1 MKLTLKL
8 FQAGLA
14 TYWFLACACLPA
26 QGPLT
31 DTFYP
36 SEPIQ
41 FPIPTVPASGL
52 DWHTTDLAAVANFN
66 SPTASPLATRADAGS
81 KPTAPSGDEAQRLQA
96 LEKQV
101 DQLVQAEQKR
111 QEKESKLP
119 STKIG
124 AQLQPDFYWFGQDAA
139 NRAAVGDLQDGS
151 AFRRARIGVA
161 GNYGP
166 SRYQIEFDWALA
178 NRPNFLD
185 VWAGMSDI
193 AGIDLM
199 RVGHFFEP
207 FSLERVTPNR
217 FTVFLER
224 SLVDSAFAPA
234 RNMGL
239 MAQDEMSDEHG
250 TWAVGVFRTNS
261 DGFGDDVGDGGE
273 RALTGRVTRLLW
285 MEDSGD
291 SQSLLHVGGAYSF
304 RDADHRQSRF
314 RSQPEARVG
323 ALVAGN
329 VPAFVDTGNIP
340 TNYFQL
346 WGFEAA
352 WVEGP
357 FSTQAEYVLAPI
369 NAIGAPNALLQ
380 GWYGQVSY
388 FLTGEQRPYKKST
401 ATFDRVVPRSNFVP
415 SGAGRLAQGPGA
427 WEIAARVSS
436 LDLNDAAITGGTLT
450 DLTFGTNWHWN
461 PFLKV
466 SFNYVHA
473 ILERAPVG
481 ESTADI
487 FALRANY
494 DF

>member
-1 MKLTLKL
+1 MKLTLKPL
-8 FQAGLA
+8 QAGLG
-14 TYWFLACACLPA
+14 ACWLWASACLYA

-31 DTFYP
+31 DTVYP
-36 SEPIQ
+36 SAPIQ
-41 FPIPTVPASGL
+41 FPIPTVPAGGL
-52 DWHTTDLAAVANFN
+52 NWHAPGLAAVGIFN
-66 SPTASPLATRADAGS
+66 SPTASSLAARAEAGS

-111 QEKESKLP
+111 QDKESKLP
-119 STKIG
+119 STKIA
-124 AQLQPDFYWFGQDAA
+124 AQLQSDFYWFGQDAA
-139 NRAAVGDLQDGS
+139 NRAAVGDMQDGS

-161 GNYGP
+161 GKYGP

-178 NRPNFLD
+178 NRPSFLD
-185 VWAGMSDI
+185 VWVGMNDI

-217 FTVFLER
+217 HTVFLER

-273 RALTGRVTRLLW
+273 RALTGRATRLLW

-304 RDADHRQSRF
+304 RDADNRQSRF

-340 TNYFQL
+340 TDYFQL
-346 WGFEAA
+346 WGLEAA

-357 FSTQAEYVLAPI
+357 FSTQAEYVLAPV

-436 LDLNDAAITGGTLT
+436 LDLNDAAIAGGTLT
-450 DLTFGTNWHWN
+450 DLTFGTNWHLN

-473 ILERAPVG
+473 ILERVPVG